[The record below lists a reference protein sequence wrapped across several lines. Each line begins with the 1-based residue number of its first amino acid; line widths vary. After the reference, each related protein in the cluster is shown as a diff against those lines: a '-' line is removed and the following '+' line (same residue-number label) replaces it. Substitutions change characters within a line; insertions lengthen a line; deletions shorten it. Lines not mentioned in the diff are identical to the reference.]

1 MSENIFSNFYN
12 KVLSFFQNDKHEG
25 ESAKTKATNRL
36 KLVLMQDRSNLD
48 GATMQKMRE
57 QLIAVISKYI
67 EIDKDALNLNLESE
81 GDEIALMLNIPV
93 IRART
98 PEEIDELEKAEEDA
112 KKEDIKAAI
121 EAEIAALSEN
131 IENEDEEVKENK
143 TDSSNEQEESDEN
156 KEELID
162 EDIEK
167 NSEKEPFTVDNEN
180 EAKEQKEESNSNVET
195 SKSTDKNNKKD
206 KTKNH
211 E

>member
-12 KVLSFFQNDKHEG
+12 KVLSFFQNDKNEG

-131 IENEDEEVKENK
+131 LDKSEEDNNNEDNSDKE
-143 TDSSNEQEESDEN
+143 TEQEE
-156 KEELID
+156 
-162 EDIEK
+162 
-167 NSEKEPFTVDNEN
+167 
-180 EAKEQKEESNSNVET
+180 AEESTET
-195 SKSTDKNNKKD
+195 EDKKD
-206 KTKNH
+206 KETFTEKEDSNNSNT
-211 E
+211 EEKIEKSKSVNSPEKKENSSEKDKEKQNK

>member
-12 KVLSFFQNDKHEG
+12 KVLSFFQG
-25 ESAKTKATNRL
+25 EKGDGDSKTTATNRL

-98 PEEIDELEKAEEDA
+98 PEEIDELEKAEEEA
-112 KKEDIKAAI
+112 KKENIKAAI
-121 EAEIAALSEN
+121 EAEIAQLSEDSEKPEEEKTSEEEPE
-131 IENEDEEVKENK
+131 ENEASEDETQLENAE
-143 TDSSNEQEESDEN
+143 EQTPS
-156 KEELID
+156 
-162 EDIEK
+162 
-167 NSEKEPFTVDNEN
+167 DNEN
-180 EAKEQKEESNSNVET
+180 EEKSDEEGLENEAAETEEEQTDSGKENKASKKQK
-195 SKSTDKNNKKD
+195 
-206 KTKNH
+206 
-211 E
+211 

>member
-12 KVLSFFQNDKHEG
+12 KVLSFFQGEKGEG
-25 ESAKTKATNRL
+25 DSKTTATNRL

-98 PEEIDELEKAEEDA
+98 PEEIDELEKAEEEA
-112 KKEDIKAAI
+112 KKENIKAAI
-121 EAEIAALSEN
+121 EAEIAQLSNDSEN
-131 IENEDEEVKENK
+131 SEAENNDNQEQSDEEDASEDE
-143 TDSSNEQEESDEN
+143 TQQAESD
-156 KEELID
+156 
-162 EDIEK
+162 
-167 NSEKEPFTVDNEN
+167 
-180 EAKEQKEESNSNVET
+180 EESNSDNDEKSSDVESETDDDEIIDDSDTDDKPNKT
-195 SKSTDKNNKKD
+195 SKKQK
-206 KTKNH
+206 
-211 E
+211 

>member
-12 KVLSFFQNDKHEG
+12 KVLSFFQKDRLQDG
-25 ESAKTKATNRL
+25 GSAKDSATNRL

-67 EIDKDALNLNLESE
+67 EIDQEALDLNLESD

-98 PEEIDELEKAEEDA
+98 REEIDE
-112 KKEDIKAAI
+112 I
-121 EAEIAALSEN
+121 EA
-131 IENEDEEVKENK
+131 KEL
-143 TDSSNEQEESDEN
+143 
-156 KEELID
+156 EELNSKKSEAD
-162 EDIEK
+162 NEDIEEETEED
-167 NSEKEPFTVDNEN
+167 SEEVTDMDSTEDDEDLEDEDDMILDDSDKI
-180 EAKEQKEESNSNVET
+180 EEDE
-195 SKSTDKNNKKD
+195 KD
-206 KTKNH
+206 

>member
-12 KVLSFFQNDKHEG
+12 RVLNFFQNEKSDGDSSKN
-25 ESAKTKATNRL
+25 TATNRL

-98 PEEIDELEKAEEDA
+98 PEEIDELEKAEEEA
-112 KKEDIKAAI
+112 KKENIKAAI
-121 EAEIAALSEN
+121 EAEIAQLSNDSEN
-131 IENEDEEVKENK
+131 SDDSAENEEEKDSTEENDENTEEA
-143 TDSSNEQEESDEN
+143 EAEEESLA
-156 KEELID
+156 EE
-162 EDIEK
+162 ETAET
-167 NSEKEPFTVDNEN
+167 P
-180 EAKEQKEESNSNVET
+180 KEQDTENNSSEEKDNNQ
-195 SKSTDKNNKKD
+195 SKKK
-206 KTKNH
+206 K
-211 E
+211 

>member
-12 KVLSFFQNDKHEG
+12 RVLNFFQNEKSDGDSSKN
-25 ESAKTKATNRL
+25 TATNRL

-98 PEEIDELEKAEEDA
+98 PEEIDELEKAEEEA
-112 KKEDIKAAI
+112 KKENIKAAI
-121 EAEIAALSEN
+121 EAEIAQLSNDSEN
-131 IENEDEEVKENK
+131 SDDSAENEEEKDSTEENDENTEAEA
-143 TDSSNEQEESDEN
+143 EEESLAEEETAEN
-156 KEELID
+156 Q
-162 EDIEK
+162 
-167 NSEKEPFTVDNEN
+167 
-180 EAKEQKEESNSNVET
+180 KEQDTENNSSEE
-195 SKSTDKNNKKD
+195 NNYPKK
-206 KTKNH
+206 KK
-211 E
+211 

>member
-131 IENEDEEVKENK
+131 IEKQDEEEDK
-143 TDSSNEQEESDEN
+143 TDSSNEEEESNEN
-156 KEELID
+156 KEELA
-162 EDIEK
+162 EEQDIEK
-167 NSEKEPFTVDNEN
+167 DSEKEHSVA
-180 EAKEQKEESNSNVET
+180 AKEKETNEQKEENNNNVENFQ
-195 SKSTDKNNKKD
+195 STEKNNKKD
-206 KTKNH
+206 KTKNN
-211 E
+211 

>member
-12 KVLSFFQNDKHEG
+12 KVLSFFQG
-25 ESAKTKATNRL
+25 EKTDGDSSKTATNRL

-98 PEEIDELEKAEEDA
+98 PEEIDELEKAEEEA
-112 KKEDIKAAI
+112 KKENIKAAI
-121 EAEIAALSEN
+121 EAEIAQLSGDSE
-131 IENEDEEVKENK
+131 EKEEETKETEGCTEDSDELKEDSEK
-143 TDSSNEQEESDEN
+143 SQESVQDDSSEAKESDVEQ
-156 KEELID
+156 
-162 EDIEK
+162 
-167 NSEKEPFTVDNEN
+167 EKEPEEFK
-180 EAKEQKEESNSNVET
+180 KEQEKNEEGST
-195 SKSTDKNNKKD
+195 GSKKSK
-206 KTKNH
+206 
-211 E
+211 